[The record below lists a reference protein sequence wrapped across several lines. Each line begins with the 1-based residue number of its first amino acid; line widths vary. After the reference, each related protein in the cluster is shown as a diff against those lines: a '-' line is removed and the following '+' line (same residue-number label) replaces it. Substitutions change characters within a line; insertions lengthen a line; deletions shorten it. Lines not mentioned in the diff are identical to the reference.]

1 LQKAHQT
8 LQSEMADLKDVF
20 KLYFAEGGHPIRTTG
35 GEILTA
41 NLRRQYD
48 YNSSA
53 LMETIVE
60 HDLLPQVSRVN
71 LRLVD
76 KLITQKPSR
85 STISDDVRQ
94 ALIASRKTISQ
105 SWSIELK
112 KPQP

>member
-1 LQKAHQT
+1 
-8 LQSEMADLKDVF
+8 
-20 KLYFAEGGHPIRTTG
+20 
-35 GEILTA
+35 
-41 NLRRQYD
+41 
-48 YNSSA
+48 
-53 LMETIVE
+53 METIVE

-76 KLITQKPSR
+76 KLIMQKPNR

-112 KPQP
+112 KPQS